1 MSISKDNELDNYG
14 VWVKHSANSEENMD
28 LKTDD
33 LDKLDDLSLDLPDF
47 PETDTF
53 DDTDFSDMFKD
64 DNQFSSEKDSL
75 DTIDTTLTN
84 DELENITN
92 TTAIESSI
100 EDTTTDLDL
109 DSISELGDI
118 PEFDDSN
125 FDINSEL
132 ADLDTKIEV
141 PQMDTEEEP
150 NFESFDMAPSFE
162 TTTDSESSD
171 DDFSFGEDEEIS
183 LDDFMDEGFSDESV
197 AAGNNGYEPG
207 KEPTAQKSN
216 ESEEVSLDDFMDFM
230 EETPKEQTEDIVDE
244 KPLEMDIA
252 FDESAETVMT
262 EDNLSVESYDMD
274 DDYDDAEISDSNE
287 DVSFVE
293 TTSSEIST
301 AEFGESEEI
310 DLSDFGI
317 DANAEET
324 AVTQDVEASKA
335 KEVIVDYDL
344 SVGEEDNLSSAPIVN
359 EIKDKKEESGAA
371 ATVIPEGSSVV
382 ETSLLQQIVSD
393 LSSLKDEIDNLK
405 KNLSDIN
412 NSNNIAEQELDIPE
426 QEETS
431 GGFFDSDDTDD
442 TIALSG
448 DELNNIMNTAD
459 FTEETVES
467 ATEETFNTT
476 SDSVTEITEPQIQE
490 DVVETPE
497 ESEEVEVVENDEPE
511 IEETFANPDGIELSN
526 EIGTD
531 EVILAMDREEDD
543 VVVDTEEEITE
554 ENSFNDIGFDDVA
567 SDEDSLTPIEID
579 SLDDGITSSIDE
591 EPEIDDPDLVM
602 DFDDSTLTEPDDLDN
617 LSSEIDEDDSDLP
630 EEISIPKDE
639 ILVESSEDNYFETIA
654 RTDEDTSIETTFDE
668 VDSDATTESEDS
680 FADVESFAS
689 TEDEFEE
696 QTEVPTVEAVIEK
709 ESLGEL
715 IHENNDD
722 FESDDFESAD
732 NIIEEDNF
740 EISEN
745 AVEEQTEDDT
755 IVSSFEQTEEIEP
768 TVEPQ
773 SENKDELNSDLKAEI
788 KSVLLYM
795 DQLLE
800 NLPEEKIMEFAK
812 SNEFTTYKK
821 LFSDLGLS

>member
-92 TTAIESSI
+92 TTSIESEI

-335 KEVIVDYDL
+335 KEVVVDYDL

-412 NSNNIAEQELDIPE
+412 NSNNVVEQELDIPE

-467 ATEETFNTT
+467 ATEETFSTT
-476 SDSVTEITEPQIQE
+476 SDSVTENTEPQIQE

-497 ESEEVEVVENDEPE
+497 ESDEVEVVENDEPE

-554 ENSFNDIGFDDVA
+554 E
-567 SDEDSLTPIEID
+567 
-579 SLDDGITSSIDE
+579 
-591 EPEIDDPDLVM
+591 
-602 DFDDSTLTEPDDLDN
+602 
-617 LSSEIDEDDSDLP
+617 
-630 EEISIPKDE
+630 
-639 ILVESSEDNYFETIA
+639 
-654 RTDEDTSIETTFDE
+654 
-668 VDSDATTESEDS
+668 
-680 FADVESFAS
+680 
-689 TEDEFEE
+689 
-696 QTEVPTVEAVIEK
+696 
-709 ESLGEL
+709 
-715 IHENNDD
+715 
-722 FESDDFESAD
+722 
-732 NIIEEDNF
+732 
-740 EISEN
+740 
-745 AVEEQTEDDT
+745 
-755 IVSSFEQTEEIEP
+755 
-768 TVEPQ
+768 
-773 SENKDELNSDLKAEI
+773 KAE
-788 KSVLLYM
+788 
-795 DQLLE
+795 
-800 NLPEEKIMEFAK
+800 
-812 SNEFTTYKK
+812 
-821 LFSDLGLS
+821 